1 MEVMFFMYISF
12 TNICMLIIILFDF
25 CDRVAC
31 VEKKD
36 KKPFAN
42 IHFHMLGHFTIRFEE
57 FEELKPIYIARI

>member
-1 MEVMFFMYISF
+1 
-12 TNICMLIIILFDF
+12 MLILILFDF